1 MDQNHLKLNF
11 SQFIVE
17 KQNSYT
23 DDYKLG
29 GVLGVGA
36 FSQVRKVTHRKTRAI
51 RAMKVISKSR
61 LSTAELQQKFINEI
75 NVYKQLDHPH
85 ILKLYEFYQ
94 DEKNY
99 YIIIELCTG
108 GELFDKI
115 IEKGSFSEKEAS
127 YIMKQIMSAILYAHN
142 QNIVHRD
149 LKPENVLLDI
159 TSQGNYNVKV
169 VDWGTAKIFS
179 PNQQINEKFG
189 TLYYMAPEV
198 LKRNYNEK
206 CDIWSC
212 GVILYILLCGVPPFN
227 GRTDAEIQKSIL
239 NGKYLL
245 EGEVWETV
253 SPHAK
258 DLVIK
263 MLQYDVQKRINAK
276 QVLEHSW
283 FQQQHQ
289 EKVDKQVVQGRLKN
303 LMNFRAEQ
311 KLQQA
316 TLMFIGT
323 TMISKEEKNQLM
335 QAFKEMDQNGDGILT
350 KEEILETYKK
360 YMDDETALQEVQKIM
375 GLVDMDGSG
384 TIDYTE
390 FIIASMDRKK
400 AVQLEK
406 LKEAFQIFDK
416 DGNGFISELEIKE
429 VLGPSLTGI
438 DEKYWL
444 DMIKEIDR
452 NGDGQISFEEFCE
465 MMMKIKQ

>member
-61 LSTAELQQKFINEI
+61 LSTTELQQNFINEI

-94 DEKNY
+94 DEKNF

-127 YIMKQIMSAILYAHN
+127 YVMKQIMSAVLYAHN

-212 GVILYILLCGVPPFN
+212 GVILYILLSGIPPF
-227 GRTDAEIQKSIL
+227 GGKTDLEIQKSISY
-239 NGKYLL
+239 GKYTLDSD
-245 EGEVWETV
+245 VWNSV
-253 SPHAK
+253 SAHAK
-258 DLVIK
+258 DLVSQ
-263 MLQYDVQKRINAK
+263 MLQYDVQKRLSAK
-276 QVLEHSW
+276 QVLEHPW
-283 FQQQHQ
+283 VQLQHQ
-289 EKVDKQVVQGRLKN
+289 EKVDKQIVQCRLKN
-303 LMNFRAEQ
+303 LVNFRAEQ

-360 YMDDETALQEVQKIM
+360 YMDDETACQEVQKIM
-375 GLVDMDGSG
+375 DLVDMDGSG

-400 AVQLEK
+400 AVQKEK

-416 DGNGFISELEIKE
+416 DGNGFISEQEIKE
-429 VLGPSLTGI
+429 VLGPSITGI
-438 DEKYWL
+438 DEKYWM
-444 DMIKEIDR
+444 DMIKEIDK
-452 NGDGQISFEEFCE
+452 NGDGQVSYEEFCE
-465 MMMKIKQ
+465 MMMKIIQ

>member
-36 FSQVRKVTHRKTRAI
+36 FSQVRKVTHRKTRTI

-198 LKRNYNEK
+198 LRRNYNEK

-212 GVILYILLCGVPPFN
+212 GVILYILLSGTPPFN

-239 NGKYLL
+239 NGKYSL
-245 EGEVWETV
+245 EGEVWDIV
-253 SPHAK
+253 SQQAK
-258 DLVIK
+258 DLVTK

-276 QVLEHSW
+276 QVLEHNW

-289 EKVDKQVVQGRLKN
+289 EKLDKQVVQGRLKN

-316 TLMFIGT
+316 TLIFIGT

-335 QAFKEMDQNGDGILT
+335 QAFKEMDQNGDGILS

-375 GLVDMDGSG
+375 ELVDMDGSG

-390 FIIASMDRKK
+390 FIIASMDRRK
-400 AVQLEK
+400 AMQKEK

-429 VLGPSLTGI
+429 VLGPSLTDI

-444 DMIKEIDR
+444 DMIKEIDK

-465 MMMKIKQ
+465 MMMKIVQ

>member
-127 YIMKQIMSAILYAHN
+127 YVMKQIMSAVLYAHN

-149 LKPENVLLDI
+149 LKPENILLDI

-212 GVILYILLCGVPPFN
+212 GVILYILLSGMPPF
-227 GRTDAEIQKSIL
+227 GGKSDADIQKNIL
-239 NGKYLL
+239 YGKYLL
-245 EGEVWETV
+245 EGDVWN
-253 SPHAK
+253 SASAHAK
-258 DLVIK
+258 DLVTK
-263 MLQYDVQKRINAK
+263 MLQYDVQKRLSAK
-276 QVLEHSW
+276 QVLEHPW
-283 FQQQHQ
+283 FLQQHQ

-350 KEEILETYKK
+350 KEEILETYKNSK
-360 YMDDETALQEVQKIM
+360 DH
-375 GLVDMDGSG
+375 GFS

-400 AVQLEK
+400 AVQKEK

-416 DGNGFISELEIKE
+416 DGNGYISEAEIKE

-444 DMIKEIDR
+444 DMIREIDK
-452 NGDGQISFEEFCE
+452 NGDGQISYDEFCE
-465 MMMKIKQ
+465 MMMKIIQ

>member
-61 LSTAELQQKFINEI
+61 LSTTELQQKFINEI

-127 YIMKQIMSAILYAHN
+127 YVMKQIMSAILYAHN
-142 QNIVHRD
+142 QSIVHRD

-212 GVILYILLCGVPPFN
+212 GVILYILLSGMPPFN
-227 GRTDAEIQKSIL
+227 GKTDAEIQKNIL
-239 NGKYLL
+239 NGKYKL
-245 EGEVWETV
+245 EGEVWN
-253 SPHAK
+253 SASAHAK
-258 DLVIK
+258 DLVTK
-263 MLQYDVQKRINAK
+263 MLQYDVQKRLSAK
-276 QVLEHSW
+276 QVLEHPW
-283 FQQQHQ
+283 FLQQHQ

-375 GLVDMDGSG
+375 DLVDMDGSG

-390 FIIASMDRKK
+390 FIIASMDRRK
-400 AVQLEK
+400 AVQKEK

-416 DGNGFISELEIKE
+416 DGNGYISESEIKE

-444 DMIKEIDR
+444 DMIREIDK
-452 NGDGQISFEEFCE
+452 NGDGQISYDEFCE
-465 MMMKIKQ
+465 MMMKIIQ

>member
-61 LSTAELQQKFINEI
+61 LSTAELQQQFINEI

-198 LKRNYNEK
+198 LRRNYNEK

-212 GVILYILLCGVPPFN
+212 GVILYILLSGTPPFN

-239 NGKYLL
+239 NGKYSL
-245 EGEVWETV
+245 EGEVWDIV
-253 SPHAK
+253 SQQAK
-258 DLVIK
+258 DLVTK
-263 MLQYDVQKRINAK
+263 MLQYDVQKRMNAK
-276 QVLEHSW
+276 QVLEHNW

-289 EKVDKQVVQGRLKN
+289 EKLDKQVVQGRLKN

-316 TLMFIGT
+316 TLIFIGT

-375 GLVDMDGSG
+375 ELVDMDGSG

-390 FIIASMDRKK
+390 FIIASMDRRK
-400 AVQLEK
+400 AMQTEK

-465 MMMKIKQ
+465 MMMKIVQ